1 MFHAIPLLLLVVP
14 CAEDPI
20 PPRWEPVPFTSVRLE
35 DRFWAPRLET
45 NRQKTLPHNVRTC
58 ESTGRI
64 ANFTRAAGLEPGKF
78 QGIYFNDSDV
88 YKMIE
93 GASYTLASHPDPA
106 LDEKLDRIISSIAAA
121 QAPDGY
127 LNTYFTLAEPG
138 KRWTDLPVKH
148 ELYCAGHLFE
158 AAVAH
163 YQATG
168 KRSLL
173 DVARKLAD
181 HIDSVFGPE
190 KRHGVCGHE
199 EIELAL
205 VKLYRATG
213 EKRYLELA
221 RFFVDERGRSCGR
234 KLYGEYYQDHL
245 PVREQSEIVG
255 HAVRAM
261 YLYSGIADV
270 ASLTGD
276 LSLIPAMDRLWN
288 DVVKKKM
295 YVTGGIGPS
304 AKNEGFT
311 VAYDLPN
318 DSAYAETCASIGMAL
333 WNQRLLLLSGEGRYG
348 DLLEQVLYNGLLSGV
363 SLDGEKFF
371 YVNPL
376 ASRGRHH
383 RQPWFDCACCPTNV
397 VRFLPSLPGYVYATS
412 AEGIAVNLFIAGT
425 AEIPFRGRPV
435 RLVQETGYPW
445 SGKIALRI
453 EPESPQEF
461 TLQLRI
467 PAWSRGASAALNGG
481 PLDLSAVEKG
491 YLRIRRSWQK
501 GDALVLDV
509 PLEVRRL
516 EANPAVKD
524 DRGRVALAR
533 GPLIYC
539 FEGADH
545 QFPLRTAALPR
556 EAKLEVEHVP
566 ALLGGITVIKA
577 AGIAADAPGWDDA
590 LYREAP
596 AAHPVTLTAIP
607 YHLWDHRQGAG
618 RGRRQGA
625 GGPGAVTG
633 PDLNSGR
640 ASVALRHIHA
650 IFRRRL
656 GGAEK
661 SRLGRALR
669 PLPDQR
675 RHRFRVKLQEVAGR
689 DIPTV
694 PGVRYQGL

>member
-276 LSLIPAMDRLWN
+276 L
-288 DVVKKKM
+288 
-295 YVTGGIGPS
+295 
-304 AKNEGFT
+304 
-311 VAYDLPN
+311 
-318 DSAYAETCASIGMAL
+318 
-333 WNQRLLLLSGEGRYG
+333 
-348 DLLEQVLYNGLLSGV
+348 
-363 SLDGEKFF
+363 
-371 YVNPL
+371 
-376 ASRGRHH
+376 
-383 RQPWFDCACCPTNV
+383 
-397 VRFLPSLPGYVYATS
+397 
-412 AEGIAVNLFIAGT
+412 
-425 AEIPFRGRPV
+425 
-435 RLVQETGYPW
+435 
-445 SGKIALRI
+445 
-453 EPESPQEF
+453 
-461 TLQLRI
+461 
-467 PAWSRGASAALNGG
+467 
-481 PLDLSAVEKG
+481 
-491 YLRIRRSWQK
+491 
-501 GDALVLDV
+501 
-509 PLEVRRL
+509 
-516 EANPAVKD
+516 
-524 DRGRVALAR
+524 
-533 GPLIYC
+533 
-539 FEGADH
+539 
-545 QFPLRTAALPR
+545 
-556 EAKLEVEHVP
+556 
-566 ALLGGITVIKA
+566 
-577 AGIAADAPGWDDA
+577 
-590 LYREAP
+590 
-596 AAHPVTLTAIP
+596 
-607 YHLWDHRQGAG
+607 
-618 RGRRQGA
+618 
-625 GGPGAVTG
+625 
-633 PDLNSGR
+633 
-640 ASVALRHIHA
+640 
-650 IFRRRL
+650 
-656 GGAEK
+656 
-661 SRLGRALR
+661 
-669 PLPDQR
+669 
-675 RHRFRVKLQEVAGR
+675 
-689 DIPTV
+689 
-694 PGVRYQGL
+694 